1 MESMARR
8 EAAKPAGDLAEFAK
22 SLSPIKMPQR

>member
-8 EAAKPAGDLAEFAK
+8 EAAKSAGDLAEFAK